1 MSIFQ
6 LKILKYRKQRIGSFQ
21 NQPFYFLIIV
31 RSLCAMCTY
40 RKKSRREKESTK
52 VIVFSCFHRYLFHL
66 FQGSPGRRGLP
77 GNKGPNGKRVRDEI
91 SQ

>member
-1 MSIFQ
+1 MQKTKNWVFS
-6 LKILKYRKQRIGSFQ
+6 KSTIL
-21 NQPFYFLIIV
+21 FLNH
-31 RSLCAMCTY
+31 CKKPMCDVY
-40 RKKSRREKESTK
+40 LQKKSRREKESTK

-77 GNKGPNGKRVRDEI
+77 GDKGPNGKRVRDEI